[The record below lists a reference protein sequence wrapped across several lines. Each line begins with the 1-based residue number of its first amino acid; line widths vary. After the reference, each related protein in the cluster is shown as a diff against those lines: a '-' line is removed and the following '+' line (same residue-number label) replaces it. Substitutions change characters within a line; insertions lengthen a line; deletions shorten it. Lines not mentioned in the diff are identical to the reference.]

1 MDSLMTIQYMLEHRF
16 SMRSIIDAYENDLVY
31 VHDGEPVHIITTMLM
46 YGASLD
52 EVLEAY

>member
-1 MDSLMTIQYMLEHRF
+1 MLEHRF